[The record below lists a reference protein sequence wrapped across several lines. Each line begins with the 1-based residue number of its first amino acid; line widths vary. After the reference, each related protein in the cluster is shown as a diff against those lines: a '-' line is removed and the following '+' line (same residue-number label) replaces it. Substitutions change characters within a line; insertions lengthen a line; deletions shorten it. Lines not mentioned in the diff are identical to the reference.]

1 MIIVRA
7 PFRVSF
13 LGGGSD
19 IPFFYRQTGGATLA
33 TAIDKHI
40 FITGRKMFDSTSTL
54 LKYSKSELVQNLEDI
69 QHPIF
74 RAALNLF
81 SISGVDIGV
90 SSDIPAGTGLGSSST
105 FTVAL
110 VGLLE
115 EFLGRQIPKSEIA
128 RIACQI
134 EIDILGEPIGKQD
147 QYSSAVGGLNL
158 FRFNTDD
165 SVDVQPLL
173 LELEDWAWLDEVLY
187 LVKIPQVARSASEM
201 LSEMKQHV
209 DGSAKAR
216 DAVSELAELAII
228 GFQRIQKEGIRVLP
242 DLINRSW
249 ELKKMS
255 NPMATISEGE
265 RLISQGQGVG
275 ALAAKVLG
283 AGGGGFVLF
292 VVEKSNHQRFES
304 EFASEKVVKVRPDMY
319 GISTIYRGESK

>member
-19 IPFFYRQTGGATLA
+19 IPSFYRQTGGATLS
-33 TAIDKHI
+33 TAIDRHI

-54 LKYSKSELVQNLEDI
+54 LKYSKSELVQSIDDI

-74 RAALNLF
+74 RAALNMF

-115 EFLGRQIPKSEIA
+115 EFLDRQVPKSEIA

-147 QYSSAVGGLNL
+147 QYSSAIGGLNL

-165 SVDVQPLL
+165 SVDVQPILL
-173 LELEDWAWLDEVLY
+173 KLEDWAWLEEVLY
-187 LVKIPQVARSASEM
+187 LVQIPHVARSASEM

-209 DGSAKAR
+209 DGSPKAR
-216 DAVSELAELAII
+216 DAVSELAELAIS
-228 GFQRIQKEGIRVLP
+228 GFQRIQNEGIRALP
-242 DLINRSW
+242 DLINRAW
-249 ELKKMS
+249 ELKKLS
-255 NPMATISEGE
+255 NPMATISEADA
-265 RLISQGQGVG
+265 LISRGHASG

-292 VVEKSNHQRFES
+292 VVEKPNHLRFES
-304 EFASEKVVKVRPDMY
+304 EFAREKVVKVRPDMY
-319 GISTIYRGESK
+319 GISTIYKGESK